1 MPDQDFTNAKKL
13 PPYIFAQIN
22 ALKYEARSRGE
33 DIIDFGMGN
42 PDQPTPSPIV
52 DKLIET
58 VKNPS
63 THRYSQSVGLPKLRH
78 AIKDWYLRKYNV
90 DLDQEKEIVTC
101 MGSKEGIAHLSLATL
116 SKDDT
121 VLVQS
126 PTYPIH
132 SYGVVIAGANLQSV
146 PLKDNEDDFL
156 SDIEESILN
165 ASKKP
170 KMVIINFPSNPTTQS
185 VSIDFFNKIVK
196 IGKKYDIWIIHDLAY
211 ADIVFDGY
219 KAPSILEVEGAKDI
233 AVEFFTL
240 SKSYNMPG
248 WRVGFCCGNS
258 ELVQALTKIKSYL
271 DYGTFTPIQ
280 VAAIKAIND
289 CDNEVASI
297 SSIYESRRNELCDG
311 LNRIGWDVKKPLAT
325 MFVWAKIPEKYL
337 KLGSLE
343 FSKLLIEHAQ
353 VAVSPGAGFGI
364 DGDEYVRFSLIENEH
379 RIRQAI
385 RGIKNFLSMEI

>member
-22 ALKYEARSRGE
+22 SLKYEARSRGE

-42 PDQPTPSPIV
+42 PDQATPEPIV
-52 DKLIET
+52 NKLIET
-58 VKNPS
+58 VQNPA
-63 THRYSQSVGLPKLRH
+63 THRYSQSAGLPKLRQ
-78 AIKDWYLRKYNV
+78 AIKDWYARKYGV
-90 DLDQEKEIVTC
+90 ELDQEKEIVTC

-116 SKDDT
+116 SADDT
-121 VLVQS
+121 VVVQS

-132 SYGVVIAGANLQSV
+132 SYGVVIAGAHLQSV
-146 PLKDNEDDFL
+146 TLKEDLDSFL

-165 ASKKP
+165 APKKP

-185 VSIDFFNKIVK
+185 VTIDFFKRIVE

-211 ADIVFDGY
+211 ADIAFDGY

-258 ELVQALTKIKSYL
+258 DLVQALTKIKSYL

-297 SSIYESRRNELCDG
+297 CSMYESRRNELCDG

-325 MFVWAKIPEKYL
+325 MFVWAKIPDKYL

-353 VAVSPGAGFGI
+353 VAVSPGAGFGE

-379 RIRQAI
+379 RTRQAV

>member
-22 ALKYEARSRGE
+22 SLKYEARSRGE

-42 PDQPTPSPIV
+42 PDQATPEPIV
-52 DKLIET
+52 NKLIET
-58 VKNPS
+58 VQNPA
-63 THRYSQSVGLPKLRH
+63 THRYSQSVGLPKLRQ
-78 AIKDWYLRKYNV
+78 AIKDWYARKYDV
-90 DLDQEKEIVTC
+90 ELDQEKEIVTC

-116 SKDDT
+116 SADDT
-121 VLVQS
+121 VVVQS

-132 SYGVVIAGANLQSV
+132 SYGVVIAGAHLQSV
-146 PLKDNEDDFL
+146 TLKEDLDSFL

-165 ASKKP
+165 APKKP

-185 VSIDFFNKIVK
+185 VTIDFFKRIVE

-211 ADIVFDGY
+211 ADIAFDGY

-258 ELVQALTKIKSYL
+258 DLVQALTKIKSYL

-297 SSIYESRRNELCDG
+297 CSMYESRRNELCDG

-325 MFVWAKIPEKYL
+325 MFVWAKIPDKYL

-353 VAVSPGAGFGI
+353 VAVSPGAGFGE

-379 RIRQAI
+379 RTRQAV